1 METVI
6 MRYWQEALVM
16 LDKTSVCVCLSVCTH
31 LAFIKSKQNKQQQL
45 SVCLGWDRENR
56 FKESQKWGSV
66 KKKGEKRKRKE
77 EKKKKK
83 RVREH

>member
-45 SVCLGWDRENR
+45 SVCLGWDNRENR
-56 FKESQKWGSV
+56 FKESQVGFSKKEGR
-66 KKKGEKRKRKE
+66 KKKKEGGE
-77 EKKKKK
+77 KKK

>member
-45 SVCLGWDRENR
+45 SVCLGWDNRENR

-66 KKKGEKRKRKE
+66 KKK
-77 EKKKKK
+77 
-83 RVREH
+83 